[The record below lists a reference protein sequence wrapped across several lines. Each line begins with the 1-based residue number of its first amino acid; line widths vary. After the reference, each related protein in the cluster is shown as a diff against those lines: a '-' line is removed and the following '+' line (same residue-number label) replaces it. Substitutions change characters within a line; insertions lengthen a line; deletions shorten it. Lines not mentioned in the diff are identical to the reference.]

1 MWCDLKAVKLLHAG
15 GADLEI
21 ANKRGKTAL
30 LLALQYGQV
39 GIMGVLVKSGEN
51 VNVLLPAGIEWYITD
66 LQGLV
71 RYSLERLV
79 RLALEDAVDPEVRD
93 NEHQRAMDITFEQRL
108 AGIVNILWEVCS
120 SLPLVMDVE
129 SDLEMVWSKGFERLE
144 WNKCMEPIA
153 IDLCLVKLLDV

>member
-1 MWCDLKAVKLLHAG
+1 
-15 GADLEI
+15 
-21 ANKRGKTAL
+21 
-30 LLALQYGQV
+30 
-39 GIMGVLVKSGEN
+39 MGVLVKSGEN

-79 RLALEDAVDPEVRD
+79 RLALEDAVDPEARD

-129 SDLEMVWSKGFERLE
+129 SDLDSVRNGAVRPS
-144 WNKCMEPIA
+144 
-153 IDLCLVKLLDV
+153 